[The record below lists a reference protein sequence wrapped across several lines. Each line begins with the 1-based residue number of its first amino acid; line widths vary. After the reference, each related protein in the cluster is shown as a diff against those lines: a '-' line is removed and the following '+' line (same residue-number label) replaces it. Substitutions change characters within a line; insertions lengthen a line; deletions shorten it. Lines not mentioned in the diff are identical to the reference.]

1 MKASN
6 GGSTLPKVPMGQ
18 DPGGNLA
25 KLPLTKGAS
34 VVKSASSNL
43 MTGTSAKR
51 GQGFK

>member
-18 DPGGNLA
+18 DPGGNLN
-25 KLPLTKGAS
+25 KMPLTGSA
-34 VVKSASSNL
+34 VRKSASSNL